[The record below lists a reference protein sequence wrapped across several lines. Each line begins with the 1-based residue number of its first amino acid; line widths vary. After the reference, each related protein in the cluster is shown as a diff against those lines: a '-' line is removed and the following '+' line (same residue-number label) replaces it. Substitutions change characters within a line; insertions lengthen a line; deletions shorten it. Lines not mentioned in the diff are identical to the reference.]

1 MQTRMAFNSSVE
13 APMPQRHSPPT
24 GSRPLRITT
33 IAIAASLAMA
43 LPATGQQAKAPKTQV
58 WMDVATHDMAGMPDM
73 GGLGRTAM
81 GMFGGANMRNHYGA
95 TRYGAMPGR
104 YVDIALLNQLNP
116 GVEAED
122 LVPAGLRLGSSLPL
136 LPPKSEVREPA
147 PSGERGQMRDSTT
160 RILIYWGCGTSV
172 RPGQPKEIRI
182 DVKEGQVKT
191 SGAMQGRYVP
201 DRTANPTPSYALWP
215 NERNNKAVPDG
226 ASLVGQ
232 HRISGAKVPESLRFT
247 LEQSQ
252 DFMPKIALAS
262 SGDLDN
268 GQTWSWQPLPMA
280 RGYFLHDFGM
290 KDDEMVLW
298 SSSETA
304 DVGMG
309 VLDYLPPAT
318 IDRWIREKVLLPASA
333 TSCAMPKG
341 IFAGADHGRSGG
353 GMMRMIAYGTD
364 SNIAWPP
371 KPANPKLAWNPE
383 WNVRVRTKS
392 TTTAMLG
399 MDMAALQQGTPQQPQ
414 EKKPLK
420 KLLKGLLG
428 H

>member
-1 MQTRMAFNSSVE
+1 MS
-13 APMPQRHSPPT
+13 QRRSLPARF
-24 GSRPLRITT
+24 RPVRITT

-43 LPATGQQAKAPKTQV
+43 PAASQQAKAPKTQV

-73 GGLGRTAM
+73 GGMGRAAM
-81 GMFGGANMRNHYGA
+81 GMFGGAGTQNHYGA

-116 GVEAED
+116 GAEAED
-122 LVPAGLRLGSSLPL
+122 LIPTGLQLGKSLPL
-136 LPPKSEVREPA
+136 LPPKAEVREPTA
-147 PSGERGQMRDSTT
+147 PGDYNNKMQDVST
-160 RILIYWGCGTSV
+160 RILVYWGCGTAV

-182 DVKEGQVKT
+182 DVKDGQVKT

-201 DRTANPTPSYALWP
+201 DRAANVNPSYALWP
-215 NERNNKAVPDG
+215 NERNRKAVPEG

-232 HRISGAKVPESLRFT
+232 HQIAGAKIPESLKFT

-262 SGDLDN
+262 NGDSAH
-268 GQTWSWQPLPMA
+268 GQTWSWQPVSGA
-280 RGYFLHDFGM
+280 RGYFLHAFGTR
-290 KDDEMVLW
+290 DDAMVLW
-298 SSSETA
+298 SSSETSDA
-304 DVGMG
+304 GMG

-333 TSCAMPKG
+333 TSCAMPAG
-341 IFAGADHGRSGG
+341 IFASADSNRGGG
-353 GMMRMIAYGTD
+353 GMMRMIAYGPE

-371 KPANPKLAWNPE
+371 KPADPKLAWNPE

-399 MDMAALQQGTPQQPQ
+399 MDLAAMGQGQPQQQQPQ
-414 EKKPLK
+414 EKKSMK
-420 KLLKGLLG
+420 TLLKGLLG
-428 H
+428 N

>member
-1 MQTRMAFNSSVE
+1 
-13 APMPQRHSPPT
+13 
-24 GSRPLRITT
+24 
-33 IAIAASLAMA
+33 
-43 LPATGQQAKAPKTQV
+43 
-58 WMDVATHDMAGMPDM
+58 MDVATHDMAGMPDM
-73 GGLGRTAM
+73 GGLGRAAA
-81 GMFGGANMRNHYGA
+81 GMFGGAGAQNTYGA

-122 LVPAGLRLGSSLPL
+122 LVPAGLQLGTSLPL
-136 LPPKSEVREPA
+136 VPPKAEVREPSA
-147 PSGERGQMRDSTT
+147 AGDPNSRMQDAST
-160 RILIYWGCGTSV
+160 RILIYWGCGTTV

-182 DVKEGQVKT
+182 DVKDGQVKA

-201 DRTANPTPSYALWP
+201 DRSANVNPSYALWP
-215 NERNNKAVPDG
+215 NERSRKAVPEG

-232 HRISGAKVPESLRFT
+232 HRIAGAKVPESLKFT
-247 LEQSQ
+247 LDQSQ

-262 SGDLDN
+262 SGDVAR
-268 GQTWSWQPLPMA
+268 GQTWSWQPVPRA
-280 RGYFLHDFGM
+280 RGYFLHAFGTR
-290 KDDEMVLW
+290 DDAMVLW

-309 VLDYLPPAT
+309 VIDYLPPAT
-318 IDRWIREKVLLPASA
+318 IDRWISEKVLLPASA
-333 TSCAMPKG
+333 TSCAMPAG
-341 IFAGADHGRSGG
+341 VFASEGSPQGGG
-353 GMMRMIAYGTD
+353 GMMRMIAYGPE

-371 KPANPKLAWNPE
+371 KPADPKLAWNPE

-399 MDMAALQQGTPQQPQ
+399 MDLGAMGQGQPQQQPQ
-414 EKKPLK
+414 EKKSMK

-428 H
+428 N